1 MKIKVSATRMQLLLL
16 KRRLEL
22 ARRGH
27 KLLKDKL
34 DGLVQKFL
42 SIKKEY
48 EELYDSI
55 TPRLSGIF
63 LSSSVASALSLT
75 HDLKPGGKEVPNLK
89 VRTSSKN
96 IMGVVI
102 PSYHLESEAR
112 TPLVT
117 AGRSVELFE
126 AVKGFNEIF
135 PALVDMASRD
145 KAVRLLAKQIIETRR
160 RVNALEYILIPE
172 LSRNAKETR
181 MKLEEYERS
190 SRIVLLKL

>member
-34 DGLVQKFL
+34 DGLVQRFL
-42 SIKKEY
+42 SAKKEY
-48 EELYDSI
+48 VELYEKLE
-55 TPRLSGIF
+55 PVLGGIF
-63 LSSSVASALSLT
+63 LGASAASALSLP
-75 HDLKPGGKEVPNLK
+75 HELDPGENEMPGLTIKEA
-89 VRTSSKN
+89 SKN

-102 PSYHLESEAR
+102 PSYHLEAEKKA
-112 TPLVT
+112 PVFT
-117 AGRSVELFE
+117 AGRSIELFE
-126 AVKGFNEIF
+126 AVKGFNGIL
-135 PALVDMASRD
+135 PDLVNMASRD
-145 KAVRLLAKQIIETRR
+145 KAVRMLARQIIETRR

-172 LSRNAKETR
+172 LSRNAKEIR

>member
-34 DGLVQKFL
+34 DGLVQRFL
-42 SIKKEY
+42 STKKEY
-48 EELYDSI
+48 EELYER
-55 TPRLSGIF
+55 TAPRLSGIF
-63 LSSSVASALSLT
+63 LSSSAASALSLP
-75 HDLKPGGKEVPNLK
+75 HELAPAAKEIPALTIK
-89 VRTSSKN
+89 TDSKN
-96 IMGVVI
+96 IMGVII
-102 PSYHLESEAR
+102 PSYHLEPEAR
-112 TPLVT
+112 GPLVT
-117 AGRSVELFE
+117 AGRSAELFE
-126 AVKGFNEIF
+126 AVKGFNEIL
-135 PALVDMASRD
+135 PDLVNMASRD

>member
-55 TPRLSGIF
+55 TPRLSGMF

-75 HDLKPGGKEVPNLK
+75 HDLKPGGKEVPNLT

-126 AVKGFNEIF
+126 AVKGFNEIL